1 MPVDRRLL
9 MNIDWV
15 LVAACFIL
23 CAIGVATI
31 LSATHTGRG
40 LGLEIKQIYWIL
52 LGVLALLVS
61 VTLDYRRLTDRA
73 LVLYVLIVAAL
84 LYVLVLGPRIQGTR
98 RWILLGPVQFQPSE
112 FAKLV
117 SALLLAKIFAESK
130 RDSLGVRE
138 ILGPGMTVALLAL
151 LIAAEPDLGTAFCM
165 LPPFLALAF
174 LGGLRPKAIAAMA
187 GALIL
192 LGGLGW
198 QFALKDY
205 QKNRIYTF
213 LDPSLDPKGAG
224 YQKIQSQIAVGSG
237 GLSGKGYKNGSQ
249 SQLGYLPARHT
260 DFVFSVLAEE
270 MGFLGVI
277 AVLGLYLLVLWR
289 CLETAR
295 VARDRVGAFLA
306 AGITAGLAFQVV
318 YNVAMVA
325 GLVPVKGLP
334 LPFMSYGGSSVIY
347 SFLAVGLILNVRMRR
362 FAN

>member
-1 MPVDRRLL
+1 

-15 LVAACFIL
+15 LVGACLIL
-23 CAIGVATI
+23 SAIGVATI

-40 LGLEIKQIYWIL
+40 LGLEIKQVYWIL
-52 LGVLALLVS
+52 LGVVALLVS

-73 LVLYVLIVAAL
+73 LFLYVFIVAAL
-84 LYVLVLGPRIQGTR
+84 IYVLVLGPRIQGTR
-98 RWILLGPVQFQPSE
+98 RWILLGPLQFQPSE

-117 SALLLAKIFAESK
+117 AALLLAKIFAESK
-130 RDSLGVRE
+130 REILGVRE
-138 ILGPGMTVALLAL
+138 ILGPGMTVAVLAL

-165 LPPFLALAF
+165 LPPFLAVAY
-174 LGGLRPKAIAAMA
+174 LGGLRPKAIAAIA
-187 GALIL
+187 GVMIV

-270 MGFLGVI
+270 MGFLGVV

-289 CLETAR
+289 SLETAR